1 VASTIC
7 GVCRVYVRRLRRE
20 VCSIASEICFSMDK
34 YLMLVRKVVRQ
45 YLEYCKCKAVC
56 EEDMDEYALLL
67 WACSCAAVC

>member
-1 VASTIC
+1 
-7 GVCRVYVRRLRRE
+7 
-20 VCSIASEICFSMDK
+20 MDK